1 MYLHIIFML
10 FITILI
16 NNISRSQITNQQPK
30 ESKIMEKP
38 SIEQLRESLSNIA
51 WDCQG
56 GWIGED
62 GVDSWSDDRVKRTS
76 QNIISSL
83 TKGENDE

>member
-1 MYLHIIFML
+1 
-10 FITILI
+10 
-16 NNISRSQITNQQPK
+16 
-30 ESKIMEKP
+30 MEKP
-38 SIEQLRESLSNIA
+38 SIEQLKEALSNIA